1 MRHDPRTTYAKA
13 SDIRGRTYLE
23 YRLDMK
29 RKAIA
34 ELEALTWIADILKQQ
49 YPDKEVQV
57 EKSGGDRFLWFL
69 RKGGVSR
76 EPDYIAHI
84 EKQQK
89 KIEFQYAEKESLD
102 FYDFK
107 IRKVASGK
115 ERTPRSDVLFL
126 YIDKPRCKYALLE
139 AEWIHQH
146 AQIDEVPA
154 WRTQAFRVPSDQF
167 QKLLTEDEML
177 KPLIE
182 SIDAKNA
189 LLRFQGEL
197 YQRMRENLQAKIEE
211 TVVNETIFSIAPE
224 TLEGFFEACFILS
237 VIEKCPQ
244 RINSWL
250 ERCLHLLATEF
261 SSLRQA
267 FMAAFSLDFLYFCLS
282 PTEGVDLLRIARSLK
297 QLSDFVNECLND
309 DGSCSSKGGDPP
321 CEETRYALFV
331 VNIVEDIT
339 QDMLY
344 YYGEALP
351 ERERPEPIRRI
362 FQSLRDPLRTA
373 QYIRQSC
380 IPEV

>member
-1 MRHDPRTTYAKA
+1 MQHDPRTTYAKA
-13 SDIRGRTYLE
+13 SDIKGRTSLE

-34 ELEALTWIADILKQQ
+34 ELEAMTWIEDILKEQ
-49 YPDKEVQV
+49 YHGKEVRV

-69 RKGGVSR
+69 RRGGVSR
-76 EPDYIAHI
+76 EPDYIAHMG
-84 EKQQK
+84 EQQK

-107 IRKVASGK
+107 ITKVVSGK
-115 ERTPRSDVLFL
+115 KRTPRSDVLFL
-126 YIDKPRCKYALLE
+126 YIDKPRCKYALLN
-139 AEWIHQH
+139 AEWIHQN
-146 AQIDEVPA
+146 AKIDEVPA
-154 WRTQAFRVPSDQF
+154 WRTQAYRVPADKF
-167 QKLLTEDEML
+167 QKLLVEDEKL

-197 YQRMRENLQAKIEE
+197 YQRMRDNLQAKIEE
-211 TVVNETIFSIAPE
+211 TVVSKTTFSIVPE

-244 RINSWL
+244 QINSWL
-250 ERCLHLLATEF
+250 EQGLRHGF
-261 SSLRQA
+261 SSLAQA

-282 PTEGVDLLRIARSLK
+282 STEGVEPSRIAHRLK
-297 QLSDFVNECLND
+297 QLSSFVDAHFNN
-309 DGSCSSKGGDPP
+309 DGSYSSRDGNLP

-331 VNIVEDIT
+331 VNIVEDII
-339 QDMLY
+339 QDMLHY
-344 YYGEALP
+344 YAEALP
-351 ERERPEPIRRI
+351 EGERPEPIRRI

-373 QYIRQSC
+373 QYVRQSC
-380 IPEV
+380 IPEA